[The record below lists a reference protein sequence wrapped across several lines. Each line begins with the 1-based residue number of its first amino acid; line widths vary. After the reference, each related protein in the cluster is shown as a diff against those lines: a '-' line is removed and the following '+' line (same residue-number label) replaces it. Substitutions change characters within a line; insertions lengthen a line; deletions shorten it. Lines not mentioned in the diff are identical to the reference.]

1 MASERAEKVAE
12 ELERTINNFGCRED
26 MEHITGAMLNMHRT
40 LNQSFM
46 NHLII
51 PFVQEM
57 ARRYSSGRFDARN
70 EVWGKRMAPIR
81 MWWCGILTRLRNC
94 LPLRPSSP
102 RRG

>member
-46 NHLII
+46 NHLVI

-57 ARRYSSGRFDARN
+57 AKRYSSGRYDARN
-70 EVWGKRMAPIR
+70 EGACKMCRE
-81 MWWCGILTRLRNC
+81 MWDAVKKVYDLPDDDFRLN
-94 LPLRPSSP
+94 LAMV
-102 RRG
+102 